1 MAVTGMNAGSF
12 YGVTN
17 PPRYDF
23 NITNHAEMP
32 ESLLSLVSIDDEANE
47 TNSEINPEHLRNL

>member
-1 MAVTGMNAGSF
+1 MNAGSF

-17 PPRYDF
+17 PPKYDF

-47 TNSEINPEHLRNL
+47 TNSEINPENLRNL